1 MSGLVGGRETD
12 RNGQEIL
19 PQIVP
24 ILFKTI
30 KQQENKEHLQIQ
42 KDESALCKKLE
53 IIEFLTFLK
62 CLVVSHST
70 SIQLSCVVPLC
81 LHLL

>member
-1 MSGLVGGRETD
+1 MSGVVGGKETD
-12 RNGQEIL
+12 RKGEDIL

-30 KQQENKEHLQIQ
+30 KHQENKEHLQIQ
-42 KDESALCKKLE
+42 TGESVLCKKKLVSR
-53 IIEFLTFLK
+53 EFLTFLK

-70 SIQLSCVVPLC
+70 SIQLSCILQ
-81 LHLL
+81 